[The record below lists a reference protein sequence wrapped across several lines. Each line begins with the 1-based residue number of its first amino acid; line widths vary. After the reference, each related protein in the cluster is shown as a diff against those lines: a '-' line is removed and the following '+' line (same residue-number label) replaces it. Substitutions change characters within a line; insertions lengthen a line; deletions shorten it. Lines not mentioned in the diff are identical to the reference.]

1 MKKSFKKTVRIVA
14 AALCLTTMLG
24 IFAACTEPDTPG
36 QTYDNLVKLTI
47 DAGGQ
52 NAQYNTTASMDYDK
66 FLNPYPYNTLE
77 KLVDAWNEG
86 EQNLRFAL
94 GKARAEKMKKAFDT
108 ESRIFPVEHVK
119 AASAAMETENP
130 MEAEKLL
137 NLYRLQ
143 RLEALRP
150 TDSFSEEYVFY
161 YGLKLKLLLRIR
173 QFDTAIGEKAYKSI
187 YNAILNGDRLEAIQ

>member
-1 MKKSFKKTVRIVA
+1 MAEYYLISQLPSLDGLSESAPLPITEERFA
-14 AALCLTTMLG
+14 ELCGRFLSKRARAIM
-24 IFAACTEPDTPG
+24 E
-36 QTYDNLVKLTI
+36 KLTLSPSR
-47 DAGGQ
+47 
-52 NAQYNTTASMDYDK
+52 TV
-66 FLNPYPYNTLE
+66 E
-77 KLVDAWNEG
+77 KTGSALVDAWNEG